1 MISLTNSMPAK
12 KQEALLPGWI
22 EGVFQAWDVW
32 VKELDFHWA
41 FLWWFFQLSLIILCT
56 VCFFLEMRCV
66 QFLNLTTTFGDL
78 PTSLGFEWGLCPV
91 LLSFKFTFNMFLFS
105 APLAHWGLLF
115 GSLKFAASR
124 GSSAGRWSYCKFFLD
139 LWQREWSVKAT
150 TPLGSARL
158 GVFSVPAVHSPP
170 LLSEY
175 FASALI
181 SLEIKMLVCY

>member
-1 MISLTNSMPAK
+1 MNRGCVSGLRRPSQRAWFSLSISLVIFPVIPDNS
-12 KQEALLPGWI
+12 
-22 EGVFQAWDVW
+22 VYCVC
-32 VKELDFHWA
+32 
-41 FLWWFFQLSLIILCT
+41 FF
-56 VCFFLEMRCV
+56 FFLEMRCV

-139 LWQREWSVKAT
+139 LWQREWSVKARVMREEGT
-150 TPLGSARL
+150 LTEEIRWTRSSRQRKYLGKKRDQWES
-158 GVFSVPAVHSPP
+158 ST
-170 LLSEY
+170 EDKW
-175 FASALI
+175 
-181 SLEIKMLVCY
+181 E